1 MKKRPD
7 GRYQKIITINGKK
20 KAFYGKTIAEVN
32 KKILAYEEEQSKGKL
47 FSAVAEEWYDNIV
60 PTLSP
65 TTLRGYK
72 PAKEDAVAEFG
83 SQRISNI
90 TPQDVQ
96 LYINR
101 YAAQKYSRKTVVTK
115 LQILSQIFNYG
126 ILYGHLQNNPCA
138 VVRVPRNL
146 SKVER
151 QAASPED
158 IAKIKA
164 SDNLLA
170 LAALYTG
177 CRRGE
182 LLALSIDDV
191 DFDNDTIIIDK
202 SVYFEGIEPR
212 LKLPKTV
219 AGIRTIP
226 LLKPLKE
233 ELLKRK
239 IKGLLFEENGK
250 MLTESRVRA
259 IWEKF
264 QEENGVECTLHQLRH
279 AYATRLYELDIDVK
293 SAQELLGHADVHT
306 TQEIYTHLTELKRRQ
321 TAEQL
326 KDF

>member
-126 ILYGHLQNNPCA
+126 ILYGNLQNNPCT

-170 LAALYTG
+170 LTALYTG

-182 LLALSIDDV
+182 LLALSIDDI

-212 LKLPKTV
+212 LKLPKTA

-233 ELLKRK
+233 ELLKRN

-259 IWEKF
+259 LWEKF

>member
-65 TTLRGYK
+65 STLKGYK

-83 SQRISNI
+83 NQRISNI

-96 LYINR
+96 LYVNR

-126 ILYGHLQNNPCA
+126 ILYGYLQNNPCT

-182 LLALSIDDV
+182 LLALSIDDI
-191 DFDNDTIIIDK
+191 DFDNDTIVIDK

-212 LKLPKTV
+212 LKLPKTA

-233 ELLKRK
+233 ELLKRN

-250 MLTESRVRA
+250 MLTESQVRLQ
-259 IWEKF
+259 WEKF
-264 QEENGVECTLHQLRH
+264 QKDNGIECTLHQLRH
-279 AYATRLYELDIDVK
+279 AYATRLYELDVDVK

-326 KDF
+326 KNF

>member
-47 FSAVAEEWYDNIV
+47 FSVVAEEWYDNIV

-126 ILYGHLQNNPCA
+126 ILYGNLQNNPCT

-182 LLALSIDDV
+182 LLALSIDDI

-212 LKLPKTV
+212 LKLPKTA

-226 LLKPLKE
+226 LLKPLKD
-233 ELLKRK
+233 ELLKRN

-259 IWEKF
+259 LWEKF

>member
-20 KAFYGKTIAEVN
+20 KAFYGKTIAAVN

-47 FSAVAEEWYDNIV
+47 FSAVAEEWYDYIV

-65 TTLRGYK
+65 STLKGYK

-83 SQRISNI
+83 SQRISDI

-126 ILYGHLQNNPCA
+126 ILYGHLQNNPCS

-151 QAASPED
+151 QVASPED

-182 LLALSIDDV
+182 LLALSIDDI
-191 DFDNDTIIIDK
+191 DFDNDTIVIDK

-212 LKLPKTV
+212 IKLPKTA

-279 AYATRLYELDIDVK
+279 AYATRLYELDVDVK